1 MIKYDTVAEYLL
13 EEYPQTE
20 DLVGLIEDIVNGVVE
35 VETLKQEIVEYEEH
49 NQ

>member
-13 EEYPQTE
+13 EEYPDTE
-20 DLVGLIEDIVNGVVE
+20 DLVGLIEDLVNGVAE
-35 VETLKQEIVEYEEH
+35 VETLKQEIVEYGEH